1 MKVVSRPIRSFEDLD
16 CWKACRDL
24 RRFVAAE
31 VVPKLPKDERYR
43 MGDQLLRAAR
53 STRANIA
60 EGYGRFHYLDNAK
73 FCSNARGSCWEV
85 LDHLIAAADEGF
97 VSQDVL
103 NRSRELVAH
112 AVRLING
119 YMKYLKNATVVP
131 NPQSPIP
138 NNQ

>member
-1 MKVVSRPIRSFEDLD
+1 MKMAPKPIRSFEDLE

-24 RRFVAAE
+24 RRFVSTE

-53 STRANIA
+53 STTANIA

-73 FCSNARGSCWEV
+73 FCSNARGSCCEV
-85 LDHLIAAADEGF
+85 LDHLITAADEGF
-97 VSQDVL
+97 AREELLS
-103 NRSRELVAH
+103 RGRELVGH

-119 YMKYLKNATVVP
+119 YMNYLKRSTVTP
-131 NPQSPIP
+131 PITS
-138 NNQ
+138 NQ